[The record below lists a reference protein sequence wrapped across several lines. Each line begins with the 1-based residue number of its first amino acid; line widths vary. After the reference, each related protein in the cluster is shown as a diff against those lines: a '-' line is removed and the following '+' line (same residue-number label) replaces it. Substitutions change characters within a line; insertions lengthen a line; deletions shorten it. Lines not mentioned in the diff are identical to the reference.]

1 MEENRRRNVQ
11 INFRV
16 DQEEYDFIVE
26 KAKISGKRNLTQYL
40 RSMAIVGQ
48 IINIELDDIKILSAN
63 VGRFAS
69 SANQIAKRANATG
82 NVYDEDIK
90 DILCNSMK
98 TLRCCSIVMH
108 IHDELVIEAD
118 PGMSLDVLCEQMGR
132 VPDWTPGLNLRADG
146 YICDFYMKD

>member
-1 MEENRRRNVQ
+1 MEENRKRNVQ

-16 DQEEYDFIVE
+16 DKEEYDFIVE

-40 RSMAIVGQ
+40 RTMAIAGR

-90 DILCNSMK
+90 DIKRMEGEIWHELKSIRLK
-98 TLRCCSIVMH
+98 LRSI
-108 IHDELVIEAD
+108 
-118 PGMSLDVLCEQMGR
+118 SL
-132 VPDWTPGLNLRADG
+132 
-146 YICDFYMKD
+146 